1 MLHDCALIKYPIMI
15 RRHFAFK
22 KRSTIFDLSVNYWK
36 FFFPP
41 AHPDSLF
48 LSRKHFRRA
57 LFALLCTRAR
67 KLDTISPKRGG
78 GRDPPPSFIFLH
90 QKVSIFSFWCPG
102 KSTGHWI
109 VSNHMQEHKS
119 IIHSCVSFSW
129 YLIDSHGGWVGFIR
143 VEICWKE
150 QKRSALWM

>member
-67 KLDTISPKRGG
+67 KLDTISLKRGG
-78 GRDPPPSFIFLH
+78 GETLLPPSY
-90 QKVSIFSFWCPG
+90 S
-102 KSTGHWI
+102 
-109 VSNHMQEHKS
+109 
-119 IIHSCVSFSW
+119 
-129 YLIDSHGGWVGFIR
+129 FIR
-143 VEICWKE
+143 
-150 QKRSALWM
+150 RFPYFLFDALENPPGIGLCQTTCRNTKALFAHVLHSHDIS